1 VSFCGDA
8 IISWTALKLLS
19 PEALFSAQ
27 NAPNIV
33 WRPGSAQLRFPWP
46 LAAAGRKEWREKRR
60 DGTEGRKGRESL
72 APTKVFRSLRLWL
85 RLVLGHEQW
94 KSFWELSDRRYSK
107 VDVPCFRFTMLQP
120 EDIRV
125 LNVWDISAALWV
137 SLRSGMRKALSICA
151 YTRRLLMGV
160 GSAQRSGYTAMTK

>member
-1 VSFCGDA
+1 
-8 IISWTALKLLS
+8 
-19 PEALFSAQ
+19 
-27 NAPNIV
+27 
-33 WRPGSAQLRFPWP
+33 
-46 LAAAGRKEWREKRR
+46 
-60 DGTEGRKGRESL
+60 
-72 APTKVFRSLRLWL
+72 
-85 RLVLGHEQW
+85 
-94 KSFWELSDRRYSK
+94 
-107 VDVPCFRFTMLQP
+107 MLQP